1 MYSVVSSGLMIHSTF
16 IPAVMLSAT
25 SCGSVRGSLMLE
37 SLHSS
42 PEVHPGRTVEVD
54 HSREG
59 GGGQSGRV
67 VEVDPGRTV
76 EVDHSREGGGG
87 QSGRVVEVDPGRAGL
102 DGSD

>member
-67 VEVDPGRTV
+67 VEVDPGR
-76 EVDHSREGGGG
+76 
-87 QSGRVVEVDPGRAGL
+87 AGL